1 MDINELIKNAMLNK
15 DIEHLNVLKLIKAEF
30 IKKQTEPNRKTRDLS
45 EEEQYKVL
53 LKMAAQRK
61 DSIDQY
67 LKGGRKDLAEAEE
80 KELDYINSFLPKEP
94 SQEEIVEYLKSV
106 VSELKSKNTELSMK
120 NLKEVMSVVK
130 AKYPIAD
137 GGLVS
142 KTYKELI

>member
-1 MDINELIKNAMLNK
+1 MDINELIKNAMLSK

-67 LKGGRKDLAEAEE
+67 LKGGRKDLAEAEK
-80 KELDYINSFLPKEP
+80 KELDYINTFLPKEP

-106 VSELKSKNTELSMK
+106 VSDLKVKNTELSMK

-130 AKYPIAD
+130 AKYPTAD

-142 KTYKELI
+142 KTYKDLI

>member
-1 MDINELIKNAMLNK
+1 MDINELIKNAMLSK

-67 LKGGRKDLAEAEE
+67 LKGGRKDLAEAES
-80 KELDYINSFLPKEP
+80 KELDYINTFLPKEP

-130 AKYPIAD
+130 AKYPTAD
-137 GGLVS
+137 GGLIS
-142 KTYKELI
+142 KTYKEII